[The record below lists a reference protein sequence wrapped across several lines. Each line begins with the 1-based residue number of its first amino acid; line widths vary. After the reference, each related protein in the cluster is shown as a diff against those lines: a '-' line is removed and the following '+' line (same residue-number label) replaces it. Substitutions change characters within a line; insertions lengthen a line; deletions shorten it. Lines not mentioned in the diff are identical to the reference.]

1 MIRRFYVHN
10 YKCLENFEL
19 PLGNHHSILL
29 IGKNGSGKS
38 TVGRALQV
46 LQRLAR
52 GINRVGE
59 LVSPKDFCRGNSNV
73 PIRFEIE
80 VEIAGATF
88 AYSLALEL
96 PPGFNELRIA
106 EEKFVHQGAIIYER
120 STAQVALSRAASSP
134 ESRFRVDWHLV
145 ALPLILEQS
154 TQDPLHIL
162 KNWLARMMILAPVPS
177 DISGDSSGVS
187 LFPDES
193 VSNFGEWF
201 AGLLTHSP
209 SSYSTFENYVRQA
222 MPDFKDIQNPI
233 VAQDA
238 RSLTVQFEQSGT
250 ILAIP
255 FSDLSDGEK
264 CFFVAA
270 LVMAS
275 ATNLPFQYSPVFCFW
290 DEPDNFFSLSEV
302 GTFIVMLRR
311 RFNLGG
317 QLVVTSHNGL
327 AIERFSAENTFLL
340 TRRSHLEPTM
350 ILAIANL
357 QFAGELQD
365 ALARDELTP

>member
-187 LFPDES
+187 LFPD
-193 VSNFGEWF
+193 
-201 AGLLTHSP
+201 
-209 SSYSTFENYVRQA
+209 
-222 MPDFKDIQNPI
+222 
-233 VAQDA
+233 
-238 RSLTVQFEQSGT
+238 
-250 ILAIP
+250 
-255 FSDLSDGEK
+255 
-264 CFFVAA
+264 
-270 LVMAS
+270 
-275 ATNLPFQYSPVFCFW
+275 
-290 DEPDNFFSLSEV
+290 
-302 GTFIVMLRR
+302 
-311 RFNLGG
+311 
-317 QLVVTSHNGL
+317 
-327 AIERFSAENTFLL
+327 
-340 TRRSHLEPTM
+340 
-350 ILAIANL
+350 
-357 QFAGELQD
+357 
-365 ALARDELTP
+365 